1 MSVFLGRNR
10 EALKQANDA
19 RAPDHVT
26 TGHDSPWHEAKCH
39 ALDGL
44 SISAMETFPLC
55 LPVVTIQPSF
65 TEVIK
70 EVQDGIIPS
79 ENFWVSCY
87 KNLET
92 SLHGK
97 VKVEL
102 DDVDRNLIKT
112 RTIEGDVEVT
122 RNFEGVS
129 RTWF

>member
-1 MSVFLGRNR
+1 
-10 EALKQANDA
+10 
-19 RAPDHVT
+19 
-26 TGHDSPWHEAKCH
+26 
-39 ALDGL
+39 
-44 SISAMETFPLC
+44 METFPLC

-129 RTWF
+129 ESYLVLGGTPGQLILIS